1 MFYGQAGGK
10 DLLQRKW
17 KDLCN
22 YITLECDGF
31 DLTQRLKDLR
41 VHSLLFLNIAS
52 YGGGTKPW
60 GGTSPVYESPRTDDK
75 LIEVIGLTTYQLVGF
90 LPLILD

>member
-22 YITLECDGF
+22 YITLKCDGV
-31 DLTQRLKDLR
+31 DMTHKLKELR
-41 VHSLLFLNIAS
+41 VHSLLFLNISS
-52 YGGGTKPW
+52 YSGGTRPW
-60 GGTSPVYESPRTDDK
+60 ASSSPYFESPRTDDG
-75 LIEVIGLTTYQLVGF
+75 LIEG
-90 LPLILD
+90 